1 MEEFIGEGGRGLGL
15 GLAVEGKGASE
26 KIKNEILS
34 PIPESEFESDSE
46 SYFKNIWDKKDF
58 KFKSVYVPWTKL

>member
-26 KIKNEILS
+26 KIKKSN
-34 PIPESEFESDSE
+34 PITYSR
-46 SYFKNIWDKKDF
+46 IGI
-58 KFKSVYVPWTKL
+58 

>member
-1 MEEFIGEGGRGLGL
+1 MEEFIGEGGRGLGF
-15 GLAVEGKGASE
+15 GLVVEDKVTR
-26 KIKNEILS
+26 KKLKNQILL